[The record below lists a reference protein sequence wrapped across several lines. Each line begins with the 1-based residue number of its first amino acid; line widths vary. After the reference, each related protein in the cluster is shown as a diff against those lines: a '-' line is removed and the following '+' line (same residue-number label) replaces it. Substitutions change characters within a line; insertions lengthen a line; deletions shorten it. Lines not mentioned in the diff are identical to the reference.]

1 MLSYRHGYHAGG
13 FADLL
18 KHAVLSLVIEYLK
31 RKPAPIRYIDT
42 HAGGGLM
49 ILAVKWRLRLESS
62 QRV

>member
-18 KHAVLSLVIEYLK
+18 KHAILSLIIEYLK

-42 HAGGGLM
+42 P
-49 ILAVKWRLRLESS
+49 
-62 QRV
+62 